1 MKAVHRAEEELVP
14 YSALL
19 KVAPLLEDESEPSE
33 NENQPKKTLLRVM
46 WAAGRFLL
54 VALVLAG
61 LAFCAFGTCTAPRNA
76 IEAENCRAGSPS
88 SEWYVS
94 GTGSANIQGF
104 TTDISVNAGQTI
116 YFKVS
121 ATAIAAG
128 GAQVLLS
135 SNNGAARVPSSVI
148 VPAGATSATFT
159 VNTSVV
165 LVSTSATISAT
176 YNNTTRTA
184 TLSILL

>member
-121 ATAIAAG
+121 ATAIAYG
-128 GAQVLLS
+128 LQIYRFGYYQGLGA
-135 SNNGAARVPSSVI
+135 RFI
-148 VPAGATSATFT
+148 TS
-159 VNTSVV
+159 
-165 LVSTSATISAT
+165 ISASVQLPQIQPACLT
-176 YNNTTRTA
+176 DSSTRLVDCGNSA
-184 TLSILL
+184 ASAS